1 MVTAPDAF
9 HYAYSASD
17 SKIICALSSVT
28 SRDEKEAPISGSF
41 GMFHELVPTLQL
53 AYSNPVIRQLL
64 IEMHV
69 IFEKCRHSAQLGRM
83 TTLETLSISR
93 EYRSALLHCADEI
106 GGEDEN
112 VHMRDFTIWSL
123 FETMFFKQGDTPICL
138 DLISWGL
145 ESFTFID
152 KLIQKTFKE
161 LDEGVAVGCGSYWR
175 TVCMVL
181 IGCRFDT
188 CIDFLSL
195 IKGDKAVERFI
206 TVLSSLDWNWLTDDG
221 KIPKLDRW
229 KHELGSLLTS
239 GAFDSNRNILFLA
252 QLLNGDR
259 KNLERA
265 ASAVIGEWWHIMPF
279 YTFVKNATVA
289 YNELAPV
296 AEECRKLF
304 SNVEECGNGDFDP
317 FLSIFCMK
325 DISVLQ
331 NLISNPWLSVHLID
345 ILLHTDSEYASM
357 STLVEIRDF
366 LLMDYASGLIQNSCL
381 WEVGAD
387 YLLHCGSEGRLRLEN
402 HIEAMHIEDEAMAE
416 NLMRICVEQE
426 LDDSK
431 ACIVNTM
438 TYRYLREGEW
448 SAALSWALRGGRGPA
463 LDTAVNQ
470 IVWHAEKNELAT
482 LSLLDHLADYV
493 AELESPSLAFLFN
506 YYRFHR
512 SLSVGDVRIAAPILV
527 SLISSTN
534 VPLAFHKILFGYL
547 LLILADA
554 PQVQIPPENLHE
566 LVSFFRQYSIDNHD
580 NLEDSSEDTLRSL
593 KHLLLMR
600 LADAEMA
607 SVCVQ

>member
-1 MVTAPDAF
+1 MYTCV
-9 HYAYSASD
+9 
-17 SKIICALSSVT
+17 
-28 SRDEKEAPISGSF
+28 
-41 GMFHELVPTLQL
+41 
-53 AYSNPVIRQLL
+53 
-64 IEMHV
+64 
-69 IFEKCRHSAQLGRM
+69 
-83 TTLETLSISR
+83 ISR
-93 EYRSALLHCADEI
+93 YGACLKQCFSSKEI
-106 GGEDEN
+106 LQ
-112 VHMRDFTIWSL
+112 F
-123 FETMFFKQGDTPICL
+123 CL

-366 LLMDYASGLIQNSCL
+366 LLMDYASGLIQNS
-381 WEVGAD
+381 W
-387 YLLHCGSEGRLRLEN
+387 
-402 HIEAMHIEDEAMAE
+402 
-416 NLMRICVEQE
+416 
-426 LDDSK
+426 
-431 ACIVNTM
+431 
-438 TYRYLREGEW
+438 YLREEEW

-580 NLEDSSEDTLRSL
+580 NLEDSSEDTVSPCCKYEDITDR
-593 KHLLLMR
+593 
-600 LADAEMA
+600 
-607 SVCVQ
+607 